1 MVPITIVFMGFI
13 NQFITFGGT
22 TLHKTPSD
30 TLRQLL
36 QPLSWPQGQHD
47 ALESPDHRRPRLK
60 LGRCWLG
67 VERTK
72 HVGKMV
78 NLEVL
83 AYKKII
89 RTLYVVVST

>member
-1 MVPITIVFMGFI
+1 MVPITRVFMGFI

-22 TLHKTPSD
+22 TLHKPQAT
-30 TLRQLL
+30 
-36 QPLSWPQGQHD
+36 PLSWPQGQHD
-47 ALESPDHRRPRLK
+47 ALESPDHRRPHLK

-83 AYKKII
+83 AYKKI
-89 RTLYVVVST
+89 RKLYVVVSIYIYI